1 MLPDVGTHQA
11 EGNGPRGNASAVQ
24 GLELFYPLVIGVRHK
39 AAANV
44 CVRKCVRVRDCVHV
58 RLQVGSCAQH
68 ESPAL
73 KVKNTMT
80 ACHMQILGRQA
91 HRGAE

>member
-1 MLPDVGTHQA
+1 MLPDVGAHQV
-11 EGNGPRGNASAVQ
+11 EDNGPRGNASTVQ
-24 GLELFYPLVIGVRHK
+24 GLQLFYPLVIGVRHK

-68 ESPAL
+68 ESREPRTQSQKYNDGLPHAD
-73 KVKNTMT
+73 T
-80 ACHMQILGRQA
+80 G
-91 HRGAE
+91 